1 MPSRSLA
8 RSLAMIASLA
18 CAGACGSSPLSLD
31 FPAGNRGGG
40 GGGGGGTATA
50 TYLGAIG
57 DSLRY
62 GALSFTVTSSNV
74 VNGTLTFVGG
84 PIVPVA
90 GVVDTAG
97 RISATGSN
105 YTIAGHPSSGTISGS
120 YTGPGGGGFLVA
132 ASDSLTGMAHTTY
145 CGTYTSTNG
154 NGWIAILIL
163 SSGSTRGFVVQTSG
177 TAASSAFSGTVLNG
191 TALTAMTNIGVTITG
206 SVSADLQ
213 TVTGSYAPPV
223 AGATSTGTE
232 TGQFTATA
240 GGC

>member
-8 RSLAMIASLA
+8 RSFAMIASFA
-18 CAGACGSSPLSLD
+18 CAAACGSNALSLD

-40 GGGGGGTATA
+40 GGGGGGATA

-84 PIVPVA
+84 PIVPVT

-105 YTIAGHPSSGTISGS
+105 YTIAGRPSSGTISGS
-120 YTGPGGGGFLVA
+120 YTGPGGNGFLVA
-132 ASDSLTGMAHTTY
+132 ASDSLTSMTHATY

-154 NGWIAILIL
+154 NGAIGILVL
-163 SSGSTRGFVVQTSG
+163 SSGSTTGFVVQTSG

-191 TALTAMTNIGVTITG
+191 TALTAMTNTGVTITG
-206 SVSADLQ
+206 TVSSDL
-213 TVTGSYAPPV
+213 TALAGSYAPPV
-223 AGATSTGTE
+223 ANQTSTGTA
-232 TGQFTATA
+232 TGQYSATT